1 MATCQS
7 QGSGG
12 MRICVVGSSKLFFSG
27 ITAYTIC
34 LANSLAR
41 RNQVSVVLLR
51 KLLPRPL
58 FPGREHVGKDQYSV
72 DFAPGIDVYQGMD
85 YNSPRS
91 WLGAYRFLKEHR
103 PNAIIMLWWSSSVA
117 HMQLFLK
124 LANRWG
130 IGARMILEMHEVLDP
145 LEKSI
150 LPVRLYS
157 RLAGWL
163 LVRGLDAY
171 TTQSHFDKVEVANA
185 YHIEEEMISVIL
197 HGLYEDY
204 KQPMDRTLAREEL
217 GIEEEFVVLYFG
229 LIRHY
234 KGVSYLIEAFNSL
247 PKSVANCSRLLI
259 VGEIWEEREILRRLV
274 DTSPYSSRIT
284 LVPQYVPDAM
294 IPKYFSAADVVALP
308 YLRASGSGV
317 AHIAMPY
324 GKPIIVS
331 DLSSLRESL
340 SDYQGAMFTAP
351 GDSRAIRDN
360 LLETYQALISRGPVY
375 YSPPQRTWDDIAGQ
389 YEDIIHSLV
398 QGSSSRITRPT

>member
-1 MATCQS
+1 MATHQS
-7 QGSGG
+7 QGRGG

-124 LANRWG
+124 VANRWG

-157 RLAGWL
+157 RMAGGL

-171 TTQSHFDKVEVANA
+171 TTQSHFDKAEVTNA
-185 YHIEEEMISVIL
+185 YHIEEEKISVIL

-217 GIEEEFVVLYFG
+217 GIEEEFVVLHFG
-229 LIRHY
+229 LIRQY

-247 PKSVANCSRLLI
+247 PGSVANCSRLMI
-259 VGEIWEEREILRRLV
+259 VGEIWEEREMLRQLV

-294 IPKYFSAADVVALP
+294 IPKYFSAADVEILFSSGCGGTALLEGFGERGSP
-308 YLRASGSGV
+308 YRYALWQAYHSFRSRPTQGVPERLSRGYVYRTRRFPGNKRQSASDVRGPHLAGPRVLFVSP
-317 AHIAMPY
+317 AHL
-324 GKPIIVS
+324 G
-331 DLSSLRESL
+331 RHR
-340 SDYQGAMFTAP
+340 
-351 GDSRAIRDN
+351 RAI
-360 LLETYQALISRGPVY
+360 
-375 YSPPQRTWDDIAGQ
+375 
-389 YEDIIHSLV
+389 
-398 QGSSSRITRPT
+398 